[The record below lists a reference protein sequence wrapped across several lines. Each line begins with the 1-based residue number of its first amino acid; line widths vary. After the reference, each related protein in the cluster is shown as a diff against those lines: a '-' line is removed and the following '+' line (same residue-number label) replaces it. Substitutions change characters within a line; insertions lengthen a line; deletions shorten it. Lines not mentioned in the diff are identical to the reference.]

1 MITSNLGNNYS
12 SKSVKAKVELYDGYT
27 LVATCT
33 CSETGELFPGSNSLS
48 HFTMSRDG
56 ELGKFFG
63 FGICHKLEMTLIDL
77 EKVLRLYEGYTAKV
91 CLGDG
96 TTWDCPY
103 PKLDVTSV
111 KVDKKSGDITVTA
124 YDHLNKASELTYNDL
139 GITLP
144 YTLKSLA
151 QACGAA
157 LGLEVVG
164 VGGTE
169 FNLSYA
175 KGGNYNGDESVRSVL
190 NHIAEVT
197 QTVYFINHE
206 DKLEFK
212 RLSATKVAD
221 YYRADYYEFEV
232 ESAKRLTG
240 ICHATELGENLEVT
254 TADLW
259 GDTEKGVTQFIR
271 DNPLWELREDLPT
284 LLNQALSR
292 VGGNEIQQYELD
304 WSGDYRLE
312 IGDYI
317 AIHFDDDITYVFIL
331 NDTLTYGG
339 TMDEES
345 AWEWVDNE
353 GETFANPINLG
364 EKLNQTFARV
374 NKIEKDITLYVGDV
388 VEEALSGKVD
398 DLIDESLE
406 GIVTD
411 VNNLKAQQQTTTQSV
426 TQLQLTTDGITAD
439 VGTLKTSNT
448 ILTNQVDAVVAE
460 QTSIKNNIS
469 SLEQKDNEIV
479 ASVQQLESTRTTKT
493 YVDEQIAQVK
503 TDSNGYTDQKIT
515 ETTTLINNKVAE
527 IKVTTDGIT
536 QRVESEEK
544 KTVEI
549 ESDIDDLNTTT
560 TELETSIGQLQV
572 TDSSITAS
580 IESLRENTKTS
591 LNGVN
596 DELNSVNKKL
606 ESTMTVDQVEL
617 KISETLA
624 NGVDSVT
631 TTTGF
636 TFNDEGLHISKS
648 TSEMESLLDETG
660 LTVSRRGTTMLQA
673 TSDGVDAR
681 NLTAQEYLRIENI
694 RFEKYGRNRM
704 GCFWIGD

>member
-12 SKSVKAKVELYDGYT
+12 SKSVKAKVELYDGST
-27 LVATCT
+27 LVQTCE
-33 CSETGELFPGSNSLS
+33 CGNFLS
-48 HFTMSRDG
+48 SFKVSREG

-63 FGICHKLEMTLIDL
+63 FGVCHTLEMGLIDL
-77 EKVLRLYEGYTAKV
+77 EKILRVYEGYTAKIR
-91 CLGDG
+91 LGNG
-96 TTWDCPY
+96 TIWDAPY
-103 PKLDVTSV
+103 PDFDVTSV

-124 YDHLNKASELTYNDL
+124 YDPLHKASELTYADL
-139 GITLP
+139 GISVP
-144 YTLKSLA
+144 YTLKQLS
-151 QACGAA
+151 QAIALA
-157 LGLEVVG
+157 LGLTVVG
-164 VGGTE
+164 ADTA
-169 FNLSYA
+169 FDLSYE
-175 KGGNYNGDESVRSVL
+175 KGGNYNGDEPLRAVL

-197 QTVYFINHE
+197 QTIYYVNNQRQ
-206 DKLEFK
+206 LVFK
-212 RLSATKVAD
+212 RLTSTVVNE
-221 YYRADYYEFEV
+221 YHRADYYEFEV
-232 ESAKRLTG
+232 ESTKKLTG
-240 ICHATELGENLEVT
+240 ICNATELGENLSATIE
-254 TADLW
+254 
-259 GDTEKGVTQFIR
+259 GNGVTQFIR
-271 DNPLWELREDLPT
+271 NNPLLELRTDIPEQ
-284 LLNQALSR
+284 LNNALAR
-292 VGGNEIQQYELD
+292 VGGYELVQYDLD

-312 IGDYI
+312 VGDCINIY
-317 AIHFDDDITYVFIL
+317 FDDDVTRVFIL
-331 NDTLTYGG
+331 NDVLAYSG
-339 TMDEES
+339 TMDEDS
-345 AWEWVDNE
+345 SWQWVEND
-353 GETFANPINLG
+353 GETFSNPISIG
-364 EKLNQTFARV
+364 DKINQTFARV
-374 NKIEKDITLYVGDV
+374 DKIEKEITLYVGDV
-388 VEEALSGKVD
+388 VEEVLPEK
-398 DLIDESLE
+398 IDEALADLGDVGALVS
-406 GIVTD
+406 D
-411 VNNLKAQQQTTTQSV
+411 VNNLKATTSTQTQQI
-426 TQLQLTTDGITAD
+426 TQLQLTTEGITTD
-439 VGTLKTSNT
+439 VATLQQTDVTISNQY
-448 ILTNQVDAVVAE
+448 NEVVAE
-460 QTSIKNNIS
+460 QTQIKNNIS
-469 SLEQKDNEIV
+469 SLQQKDNEIV
-479 ASVQQLESTRTTKT
+479 ASVQQLESTKTTKT

-503 TDSNGYTDQKIT
+503 SDSKGYTDSEIT
-515 ETTTLINNKVAE
+515 ETTTYINNKVAE

-536 QRVESEEK
+536 QRVEKEES

-572 TDSSITAS
+572 SDSSITAS

>member
-12 SKSVKAKVELYDGYT
+12 SKSVRAKVELYDGST
-27 LVATCT
+27 LVQTCE
-33 CSETGELFPGSNSLS
+33 CGNFLS
-48 HFTMSRDG
+48 SFKVSREG

-63 FGICHKLEMTLIDL
+63 FGVCHSLEMSLIDL
-77 EKVLRLYEGYTAKV
+77 DKILRVYEGYTAKV
-91 CLGDG
+91 RLGNG
-96 TTWDCPY
+96 TIWDAPY
-103 PKLDVTSV
+103 PDFDVTSV
-111 KVDKKSGDITVTA
+111 KVDKKSGDITLTA
-124 YDHLNKASELTYNDL
+124 YDPLHKASELIYDDL
-139 GITLP
+139 GISVP
-144 YTLKSLA
+144 YTLKQLS
-151 QACGAA
+151 QAIALA
-157 LGLEVVG
+157 LGLTATGLNTAFDV
-164 VGGTE
+164 
-169 FNLSYA
+169 SYA
-175 KGGNYNGDESVRSVL
+175 KGGNYNGDEPLRAVL

-197 QTVYFINHE
+197 QTIYYVNNQ
-206 DKLEFK
+206 KQLVFK
-212 RLSATKVAD
+212 RLTNDAVNE
-221 YYRADYYEFEV
+221 YHREDYYEFEV
-232 ESAKRLTG
+232 ESSKILYG
-240 ICHATELGENLEVT
+240 ICNATELGENLSLT
-254 TADLW
+254 LSDLYEDFPSW
-259 GDTEKGVTQFIR
+259 GYDERKLVTQFVR
-271 DNPLWELREDLPT
+271 DNPLWELREDIKDQLT
-284 LLNQALSR
+284 YAVNR
-292 VGGNEIQQYELD
+292 VGGYELNQFELD

-312 IGDYI
+312 VGDCIEIYY
-317 AIHFDDDITYVFIL
+317 DDDVTRVFIL
-331 NDTLTYGG
+331 NDVLTYGG
-339 TMDEES
+339 TMDEVSSWQWIEN
-345 AWEWVDNE
+345 D
-353 GETFANPINLG
+353 GETFSNPISIG
-364 EKLNQTFARV
+364 DKINQTFARV
-374 NKIEKDITLYVGDV
+374 DKIEKEITLYVGDV
-388 VEEALSGKVD
+388 VEEVLPEK
-398 DLIDESLE
+398 IDEALADLGDVGALVS
-406 GIVTD
+406 D
-411 VNNLKAQQQTTTQSV
+411 VNALKATTSTQTQQI
-426 TQLQLTTDGITAD
+426 TQLQLTTEGITTD
-439 VGTLKTSNT
+439 VATLQQTDVT
-448 ILTNQVDAVVAE
+448 ITNSVNEVVAE
-460 QTSIKNNIS
+460 QTQIKNNIS
-469 SLEQKDNEIV
+469 SLQQKDNEIV
-479 ASVQQLESTRTTKT
+479 ASVQQLESTKTTKT

-503 TDSNGYTDQKIT
+503 SDSKDYTDQEIT
-515 ETTTLINNKVAE
+515 ETTTYINNKVAE

-536 QRVESEEK
+536 QRVEKEES

-572 TDSSITAS
+572 SDSSITAS

>member
-1 MITSNLGNNYS
+1 MIISNLGDNYS

-33 CSETGELFPGSNSLS
+33 CSDTGELFPGANSLS
-48 HFTMSRDG
+48 SFTMSRDG

-63 FGICHKLEMTLIDL
+63 FGVCHKLEMTLIDL

-91 CLGDG
+91 CLGNG
-96 TTWDCPY
+96 TVWDCPY
-103 PKLDVTSV
+103 PKLDVTNV

-124 YDHLNKASELTYNDL
+124 YDPLNKASELTYNDL

-164 VGGTE
+164 INGNE
-169 FNLSYA
+169 FDLSYA
-175 KGGNYNGDESVRSVL
+175 KGGNYNGDETVRSVL

-197 QTVYFINHE
+197 QTIYFINHE

-212 RLSATKVAD
+212 RLVGNKVAD
-221 YYRADYYEFEV
+221 YYRADYYEFETEAV
-232 ESAKRLTG
+232 KRLTG
-240 ICHATELGENLEVT
+240 ICNATELGENIQVT

-271 DNPLWELREDLPT
+271 DNPLWELREDLPD
-284 LLNQALSR
+284 LLNAALYRIGS
-292 VGGNEIQQYELD
+292 NEIQQYSLD

-317 AIHFDDDITYVFIL
+317 AIHFDDDITNVFIL
-331 NDTLTYGG
+331 NDKLTYGG

-345 AWEWVDNE
+345 SWEWVEND
-353 GETFANPINLG
+353 GETFANPLNLG

-388 VEEALSGKVD
+388 VEEAISGKVD
-398 DLIDESLE
+398 DMIDESLE

-411 VNNLKAQQQTTTQSV
+411 VDNLKAQQQTTTQKV
-426 TQLQLTTDGITAD
+426 TQLQLTTDGITSD
-439 VGTLKTSNT
+439 VSTLKTSNT
-448 ILTNQVDAVVAE
+448 IITNQMGVIVAE
-460 QTSIKNNIS
+460 QDSIKNNIS
-469 SLEQKDNEIV
+469 SLQQKDDEII
-479 ASVQQLESTRTTKT
+479 ASVEQLETSKTTKT
-493 YVDEQIAQVK
+493 YVDTQIAQVK
-503 TDSNGYTDQKIT
+503 NDSNKYTDQKIT
-515 ETTTLINNKVAE
+515 ETTTLINNKAAE

-549 ESDIDDLNTTT
+549 ESELDSLNSTTT
-560 TELETSIGQLQV
+560 ALESSVGELQV

-580 IESLRENTKTS
+580 IQTLRENTKTS
-591 LNGVN
+591 LEGVN
-596 DELNSVNKKL
+596 NELNSVTKKL
-606 ESTMTVDQVEL
+606 ETTMTVDQVEL

-631 TTTGF
+631 TSTGF

-648 TSEMESLLDETG
+648 TSDMESLLDETG
-660 LTVSRRGTTMLQA
+660 LTVSRRGTDMLKA

-694 RFEKYGRNRM
+694 RFEKYGRGRM